1 MDFDI
6 VIVNGQ
12 IIDGTGKP
20 GCVGD
25 VGIVEGKIAMVG
37 KLKDFTSGKKIDA
50 TDLVV
55 SPGFID
61 MHSHSEISILVNP
74 RAESKIRQGVT
85 TELVDNCGVSQF
97 PLSAAIRDT
106 VKKAFMGTY
115 SVDVDWT
122 WSSLDEYDAQLRESG
137 TAVNHVPLVGHST
150 VRAGGMGFENRLPTP
165 EELEAMK
172 KLVREGM
179 EQGAFGF
186 STGLTLSPSMFA
198 DTNDLVELCSV
209 VAEYRGLYVTHARVF
224 PGKYWDAMRE
234 AVEIGRRAG
243 LPVHVA
249 HMGLHKPYWGK
260 ADELIDVF
268 QKARDEGQDV
278 TFDVYPYIASSTHLA
293 QLIPDWAQD
302 GGLNAMVSRLLNPE
316 TRRQVEEEMAPD
328 KGPGRAWEWE
338 NVMLAYAGPNGPH
351 EWEGKMIAEIGEL
364 TGIPPV
370 SVALTLIAEQENQAK
385 VVIFGRIEDDV
396 KTFLRHPI
404 GMFGS
409 DGFAFAPYGPTGVG
423 KPHPRS
429 YGTYPRILGKYVREE
444 KTMSLEQAIYKATN
458 FPAERLGLKNRG
470 RVAEGLVADLV
481 VFDPQTVIDKATFL
495 EPHQYPVGIPFV
507 LVNGQVVI
515 ENGEH
520 TGALPGQL
528 LRRPAN

>member
-1 MDFDI
+1 MDFNI
-6 VIVNGQ
+6 VIVNAQ
-12 IIDGTGKP
+12 IIDGTGSP
-20 GCVGD
+20 AYVGD
-25 VGIVEGKIAMVG
+25 VGIIGGKIAVVG
-37 KLKDFTSGKKIDA
+37 KLEDFTAGKTIDA
-50 TDLVV
+50 AGLVV

-85 TELVDNCGVSQF
+85 TELVNNCGVSQF
-97 PLSAAIRDT
+97 PVSSATRDM
-106 VKKAFMGTY
+106 VKKASMGTY
-115 SVDVDWT
+115 SIDVDWT
-122 WSSLDEYDAQLRESG
+122 WFNLDEYEVRLRETG

-150 VRAGGMGFENRLPTP
+150 VRAGGMGCENRPPTP
-165 EELEAMK
+165 KELEAMK
-172 KLVREGM
+172 RLVREGM

-198 DTNDLVELCSV
+198 DTDELVELCHV
-209 VAEYRGLYVTHARVF
+209 VAEYAGFYVNHARVF

-234 AVEIGRRAG
+234 AVEIGKRAEI
-243 LPVHVA
+243 PVHIA

-260 ADELIDVF
+260 ADELINVL
-268 QKARDEGQDV
+268 QQARDKGQDV

-302 GGLNAMVSRLLNPE
+302 GGLNAMVSCLRNPE

-328 KGPGRAWEWE
+328 KGPGRAWEWD
-338 NVMLAYAGPNGPH
+338 NIMLSYAGPNGPH

-364 TGIPPV
+364 TGVSPV
-370 SVALTLIAEQENQAK
+370 SAALTLIAEQENQAK

-396 KTFLRHPI
+396 KTFMCHPI

-409 DGFAFAPYGPTGVG
+409 DGFALAPYGPMGVG

-444 KTMSLEQAIYKATN
+444 QTMSLEQAIYKATN
-458 FPAERLGLKNRG
+458 FPAERLGLKERG
-470 RVAEGLVADLV
+470 RVAEGLVADLAI
-481 VFDPQTVIDKATFL
+481 FDPQTVIDKATFL
-495 EPHQYPVGIPFV
+495 EPHQYPRGIPFV
-507 LVNGQVVI
+507 LVNGQIVI

-528 LRRPAN
+528 LRRD

>member
-12 IIDGTGKP
+12 IIDGTGSP
-20 GCVGD
+20 GFAGD
-25 VGIVEGKIAMVG
+25 VGIVGDKIAAVK
-37 KLKDFTSGKKIDA
+37 KLEDFTAGKTIDA
-50 TDLVV
+50 SGLVV

-74 RAESKIRQGVT
+74 QAESKIRQGVT
-85 TELVDNCGVSQF
+85 TELVNNCGVSQF
-97 PLSAAIRDT
+97 PVSAATRDT
-106 VKKAFMGTY
+106 VKKASMGTY
-115 SVDVDWT
+115 SIDVDWL
-122 WSSLDEYDAQLRESG
+122 WFNLDEYGARLREGG
-137 TAVNHVPLVGHST
+137 TSVNHVPLVGHST
-150 VRAGGMGFENRLPTP
+150 VRAGGMGFENRPPTP
-165 EELEAMK
+165 RELDIMK
-172 KLVREGM
+172 GLVREGM

-198 DTNDLVELCSV
+198 DTDELVELCNV
-209 VAEYRGLYVTHARVF
+209 VAEYGGLHVTHARVF

-234 AVEIGRRAG
+234 AVEIGKRAG

-260 ADELIDVF
+260 ADELIGVLQRAKDN
-268 QKARDEGQDV
+268 GQDV

-293 QLIPDWAQD
+293 QLVPDWVQS
-302 GGLNAMVSRLLNPE
+302 GGLDAMVRRLQNPE
-316 TRRQVEEEMAPD
+316 TLRQVEEEMSPD
-328 KGPGRAWEWE
+328 KGEGRAWEWE
-338 NVMLAYAGPNGPH
+338 NIMLSYAGPNAPR

-364 TGIPPV
+364 TGISPV
-370 SVALTLIAEQENQAK
+370 SAALTLIAEQENQAK

-409 DGFAFAPYGPTGVG
+409 DGFALAPYGPTGVG

-444 KTMSLEQAIYKATN
+444 KTMPLEQAIYKATN
-458 FPAERLGLKNRG
+458 FPAERLGLKHRG
-470 RVAEGLVADLV
+470 RVAEGLVADLI
-481 VFDPQTVIDKATFL
+481 VFDPRTVSDKATFL

-528 LRRPAN
+528 LRRT

>member
-6 VIVNGQ
+6 VIINGQ
-12 IIDGTGKP
+12 IIDGTGQP
-20 GCVGD
+20 GYAGD
-25 VGIVEGKIAMVG
+25 VGIVGGEIAVVG
-37 KLKDFTSGKKIDA
+37 KLGDCKAGKAIDA
-50 TDLVV
+50 SGLIVC
-55 SPGFID
+55 PGFID

-74 RAESKIRQGVT
+74 LAESKIRQGVT
-85 TELVDNCGVSQF
+85 TELVNNCGVSQF
-97 PLSAAIRDT
+97 PISATTRDM
-106 VKKAFMGTY
+106 VKKASMGTY
-115 SVDVDWT
+115 SIDVDWT
-122 WSSLDEYDAQLRESG
+122 WLSLDEYDVRLRESR
-137 TAVNHVPLVGHST
+137 TSVNHVPLVGHST
-150 VRAGGMGFENRLPTP
+150 VRAGGMGFENRLPTS
-165 EELEAMK
+165 EEMEVMK
-172 KLVREGM
+172 NLVREGM

-186 STGLTLSPSMFA
+186 SNGLTLSPSMFA
-198 DTNDLVELCSV
+198 DTDELVELCSV
-209 VAEYRGLYVTHARVF
+209 VAEYGGIYVTHARVF
-224 PGKYWDAMRE
+224 PGKYWDAMDE
-234 AVEIGRRAG
+234 AMEIGRRAG

-249 HMGLHKPYWGK
+249 HMGLHKPYCGR

-268 QKARDEGQDV
+268 QKARDNGQDI

-293 QLIPDWAQD
+293 QLIPDWVQA
-302 GGLNAMVSRLLNPE
+302 GGLNPMVSRLRDPK
-316 TRRQVEEEMAPD
+316 TRRQVEEEMASD

-338 NVMLAYAGPNGPH
+338 NIMLSYAGPKGPH

-364 TGIPPV
+364 TGMSPV
-370 SVALTLIAEQENQAK
+370 SAALTLIAEQENQAK

-409 DGFAFAPYGPTGVG
+409 DGFALAPYGPTGVG

-444 KTMSLEQAIYKATN
+444 KTMPLEQAIYKATN

-481 VFDPQTVIDKATFL
+481 LFDPQTVIDKATFL
-495 EPHQYPVGIPFV
+495 EPHQFPQGIPFV

-528 LRRPAN
+528 LRRS